1 MCPPDTK
8 QWTNAGLML
17 IRRRRGW
24 PNINPSLISV
34 SIVYWLTLC
43 DIYLHYS
50 IDAYTVF
57 RKLENI
63 YLLSYC
69 TMDHNIC
76 LSTVQY
82 GLSTI
87 LAKMSSRCLAIQY
100 QILFALY
107 IFMPYNMFFI
117 PSLAYIY
124 TTNTINPLLT
134 LLLMIFSEICFYYW
148 TLPRSWFSE
157 KPSVWW

>member
-17 IRRRRGW
+17 IRCRRGW

-50 IDAYTVF
+50 IDAYIVF

-69 TMDHNIC
+69 TMDHIIC

-87 LAKMSSRCLAIQY
+87 LAKYVFTLFGDPVSNPICIVYLHALQY
-100 QILFALY
+100 VLHTQFSLHLY
-107 IFMPYNMFFI
+107 NKNNQSIAHTPVNDIF
-117 PSLAYIY
+117 
-124 TTNTINPLLT
+124 
-134 LLLMIFSEICFYYW
+134 
-148 TLPRSWFSE
+148 
-157 KPSVWW
+157 